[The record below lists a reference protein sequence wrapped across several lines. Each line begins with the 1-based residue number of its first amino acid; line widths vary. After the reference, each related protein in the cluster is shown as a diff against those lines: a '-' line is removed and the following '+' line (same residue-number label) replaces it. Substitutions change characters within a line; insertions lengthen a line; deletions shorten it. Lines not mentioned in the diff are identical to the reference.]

1 MHHLHGTALQA
12 MLTVLQAVGVLPNV
26 ASAEALLQ
34 SCRDCTRLSSK
45 VNSLTAPFQ
54 TALAAAQLLP
64 VTDTAHH
71 MAVNHGTDIT
81 LPSTEVMYRYQS
93 ASSMMAMPGLHQS
106 VGVGQ
111 MGAAPQAG
119 QLSAAPWAEPPV
131 AKPDSGLPEAG
142 PENSVGQLPSAEP
155 PAAAPMSEL
164 SAGAPELGPPTQAMM
179 TPDLQSEGDDISTL
193 HVEGASGHVL

>member
-1 MHHLHGTALQA
+1 
-12 MLTVLQAVGVLPNV
+12 MLTVLQAIGVLPNV

-34 SCRDCTRLSSK
+34 SCRDCARLSSK

-64 VTDTAHH
+64 VTDAAHH
-71 MAVNHGTDIT
+71 MTVGHGTDIA

-119 QLSAAPWAEPPV
+119 QLSAAPCAGPPV
-131 AKPDSGLPEAG
+131 AKHESGLPEAG
-142 PENSVGQLPSAEP
+142 PENSAGQLSSAEP
-155 PAAAPMSEL
+155 PAAAPISEL
-164 SAGAPELGPPTQAMM
+164 STGSPELEPPTQATM